1 MQIMFICIKTGGK
14 GTNNMICKYFYSNRS
29 IYEHLYNKNNKQTV
43 LKKTFN
49 NSDLQYLIN
58 FIALDAHH
66 CMGYNSLTKT

>member
-1 MQIMFICIKTGGK
+1 MFICIKTGGK

-49 NSDLQYLIN
+49 NSDLQ
-58 FIALDAHH
+58 
-66 CMGYNSLTKT
+66 